1 MNIFLQF
8 YKSLYS
14 PKDIALFRLQGIG
27 KTILY
32 VFFLTLLSI
41 IPTVFYSGSA
51 IVNSLNAID
60 ETIDTEMPDFKI
72 EDGQLET
79 DQKAP
84 VTVNKHGFAVIIDS
98 TGTVE
103 PAALSNSDN
112 TIALLK
118 NDVYIIA
125 AGQKQSYPYSMLT
138 SGTLTKEDLVGYMAS
153 AESLVPA
160 IIPLIATV
168 IFIFSAGMRF
178 IEISILALVGLLFKN
193 ALRKKLEY
201 RHLWRMSAYS
211 ITLPAVFFAIMAAL
225 QSAVPNG
232 AFINW
237 FVSLIILLLAIKE
250 VLQKDQKKT
259 DNK

>member
-27 KTILY
+27 KTLLY

-51 IVNSLNAID
+51 IVKSLDAID
-60 ETIDTEMPDFKI
+60 ETIESELPDFEI
-72 EDGQLET
+72 SEGQLRT
-79 DQKAP
+79 DQKVP
-84 VTVNKHGFAVIIDS
+84 VTLDKNGFAIIIDS

-103 PAALSNSDN
+103 PSSLSNSDN

-118 NDVYIIA
+118 NEVYIIA
-125 AGQKQSYPYSMLT
+125 AGQEQSYSYSMLT
-138 SGTLTKEDLVGYMAS
+138 NGTISNEDLSGYLAS
-153 AESLVPA
+153 AESLVPI
-160 IIPLIATV
+160 IIPLLGIV
-168 IFIFSAGMRF
+168 IYIFTAGMKF
-178 IEISILALVGLLFKN
+178 IEISILALVGLLIKN
-193 ALRKKLEY
+193 ALGKKLEY

-211 ITLPAVFFAIMAAL
+211 ITLPTVFFAIMAAL
-225 QSAVPNG
+225 QTAVPNG

-250 VLQKDQKKT
+250 LPSHSQKH
-259 DNK
+259 